1 MADQSLPKARAPRT
15 AGTTETPEAA
25 LDGGVR
31 EGASA
36 DTGTAGKEGIS
47 RRLLLGTA
55 GATGLVLGAAGGAV
69 GYAARPAEATPLAS
83 VGADQVMFHGKHQP
97 GILQGLQARGHLVAF
112 DLAPGV
118 GRKEAAA
125 LLRRWSET
133 AQRLMAGEAAK
144 QDDTDVARDAG
155 PSSLTITFGF
165 GHSFF
170 GRTGLDEQ
178 RPVSL
183 DPLPDFSSD
192 QLDKARSNGDLW
204 VQIGAND
211 ALVAFH
217 ALRAIQKDA
226 GRAAKVRW
234 QMNGFNRSP
243 GATAHP
249 MTARNLMGQMDG
261 TRNPKPTDADF
272 DERIFVPESG
282 SNDPAWMANGSYA
295 VVRRIRMLLDDWE
308 QLSVKEQEDVIGRR
322 KSDGAPLSG
331 GTETSEMD
339 LEKTDKAGNLV
350 VPINAHARITR
361 PDQNG
366 GAAMLRRPFS
376 YHDGIGTDGV
386 PDAGLLFICWQ
397 ADPLRGFV
405 TVQRKLDRGD
415 ALSTFIRH
423 EAAAERRVQ
432 LVDAGQLAVAGGV
445 QLLAPAA
452 QLPVQEALG
461 TAEVRQPHRRRIHR
475 VQFDERVHQGQHR
488 VPGALRAERGQLVGG
503 AVRGALDE
511 LHDVERSPEHLLVL
525 AQQHRP
531 RHRHVRRVQ
540 RADHAVLPLHVVRR
554 GEDMAERGPPYDPLR
569 RAVADRVGE
578 VRASALDQPAGQR
591 ALRQTGP
598 LAIEQAVQP
607 VEVESGRMVG
617 AHHRS

>member
-1 MADQSLPKARAPRT
+1 MADQSIPEAR
-15 AGTTETPEAA
+15 TPEATRQKA
-25 LDGGVR
+25 ASEAASLKGA
-31 EGASA
+31 ASA
-36 DTGTAGKEGIS
+36 TAPLQGGMS
-47 RRLLLGTA
+47 RRRLLGTA

-69 GYAARPAEATPLAS
+69 GYAAAPSEATPLAS
-83 VGADQVMFHGKHQP
+83 VGADREMFHGKHQP
-97 GILQGLQARGHLVAF
+97 GITTALQARGHLAAF
-112 DLAPGV
+112 DLAAGA

-133 AQRLMAGEAAK
+133 ARRLMAGEAAAH
-144 QDDTDVARDAG
+144 DDTDVARDAG

-170 GRTGLDEQ
+170 TRTGLEKQ

-192 QLDKARSNGDLW
+192 HLDKSRSNGDLW

-226 GRAAKVRW
+226 GSAARIRW

-261 TRNPKPTDADF
+261 TRNPKPTDGDF
-272 DERIFVPESG
+272 DKRIFVPESG
-282 SNDPAWMANGSYA
+282 GNDPSWMANGSYA
-295 VVRRIRMLLDDWE
+295 VVRRIRMLLDPWE
-308 QLSVKEQEDVIGRR
+308 KLSLKEQENVIGRR

-331 GTETSEMD
+331 GTETTEMD

-376 YHDGIGTDGV
+376 YHDGFDGDGV

-405 TVQRKLDRGD
+405 PVQRKLDRGD
-415 ALSTFIRH
+415 ALSPFIRH
-423 EAAAERRVQ
+423 EASGLFAVPGGAAEGEYV
-432 LVDAGQLAVAGGV
+432 GQK
-445 QLLAPAA
+445 LL
-452 QLPVQEALG
+452 EG
-461 TAEVRQPHRRRIHR
+461 
-475 VQFDERVHQGQHR
+475 
-488 VPGALRAERGQLVGG
+488 
-503 AVRGALDE
+503 
-511 LHDVERSPEHLLVL
+511 
-525 AQQHRP
+525 
-531 RHRHVRRVQ
+531 
-540 RADHAVLPLHVVRR
+540 
-554 GEDMAERGPPYDPLR
+554 
-569 RAVADRVGE
+569 
-578 VRASALDQPAGQR
+578 
-591 ALRQTGP
+591 
-598 LAIEQAVQP
+598 
-607 VEVESGRMVG
+607 
-617 AHHRS
+617 